1 MNKKIIPIL
10 LIVLEI
16 IGTSM
21 SLSHGWSS
29 LIYYTVDSNILNLI
43 SCICFVFFGEKQWT
57 KNLRYVATCCL
68 TLTFL
73 IVVFVLCPIEH
84 SLFLLYQGE
93 QLYHHLL
100 CPILSFVSFCFI
112 EKSKDIKLR
121 YALIPTLIYA
131 VVMIIGNILYVVE
144 GPYPFLRVHD
154 QPIWASCLWTVLI
167 LGICFGIAEVVKRVC
182 ES

>member
-10 LIVLEI
+10 LIILEL

-21 SLSHGWSS
+21 SLSHGMTS

-43 SCICFVFFGEKQWT
+43 SCICFVFFSEKQWA

-73 IVVFVLCPIEH
+73 IVVFVLCPMEH
-84 SLFLLYQGE
+84 SMKLLYQGE

-112 EKSKDIKLR
+112 EKPKDIKVS
-121 YALIPTLIYA
+121 YALLPTLIYA
-131 VVMIIGNILYVVE
+131 VIMIFGNIINVVE
-144 GPYPFLRVHD
+144 GPYPFLMVHN
-154 QPIWASCLWTVLI
+154 QPIWASCLWTVVI
-167 LGICFGIAEVVKRVC
+167 LGICLGIAKVVKRIS
-182 ES
+182 E